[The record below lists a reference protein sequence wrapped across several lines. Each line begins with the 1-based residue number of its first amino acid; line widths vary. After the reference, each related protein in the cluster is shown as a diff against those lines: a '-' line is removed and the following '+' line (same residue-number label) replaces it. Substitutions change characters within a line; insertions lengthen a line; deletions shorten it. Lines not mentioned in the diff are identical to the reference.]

1 MPHLATTGAACYDV
15 YACLKQTETISPG
28 ERFAVSTGMAVEV
41 PDGYLLSVRPRSG
54 LAIKNGITMINSP
67 GTIDCD
73 YRGEVKI
80 LLVNHGKEAFEIK
93 DGDRIGQLILEK
105 SYEVDWVEVDEL
117 SDTARGEGGF
127 GSTGKA

>member
-15 YACLKQTETISPG
+15 YACLEQPETLSPG

-41 PDGYLLSVRPRSG
+41 PEGYLLSVRPRSG